1 MNASA
6 VETRASDSI
15 LGRKEEL
22 ALAITDALYAGDPAL
37 WERFGE
43 AGRAKCLQ
51 DMHYCLE
58 HLAPAVSLTDPALL
72 ARYVLWLANLLAA
85 RGIGS
90 EDVRRSL
97 NATEGVLSQRLRPD
111 EVACVLPCLMAGL
124 ASLSPAVAP

>member
-22 ALAITDALYAGDPAL
+22 ARAITDALYAGDPAL
-37 WERFGE
+37 SERFGE
-43 AGRAKCLQ
+43 SGHAKCLQ

-58 HLAPAVSLTDPALL
+58 HLAPAVALNDPALF
-72 ARYVLWLANLLAA
+72 ARYVLWLENLLAA

-90 EDVRRSL
+90 ADVRRSL
-97 NATEGVLSQRLRPD
+97 EATQDVLAQRLRTD
-111 EVACVLPCLMAGL
+111 EADCVLPCLHAGL
-124 ASLSPAVAP
+124 ASLSQAAAP

>member
-6 VETRASDSI
+6 VESRASDSI

-22 ALAITDALYAGDPAL
+22 AKAITDALYADDPAV

-43 AGRAKCLQ
+43 VGRAKCLQ

-58 HLAPAVSLTDPALL
+58 HLAPAVALNDPALF
-72 ARYVLWLANLLAA
+72 ARYVLWLEKLLGA

-90 EDVRRSL
+90 GDVRRSL
-97 NATEGVLSQRLRPD
+97 AATRGVLRQRLHPD
-111 EVACVLPCLMAGL
+111 EAACALPCLQAGME
-124 ASLSPAVAP
+124 SLSHAAAS

>member
-6 VETRASDSI
+6 VATRASDSI

-22 ALAITDALYAGDPAL
+22 ARAITDALYAGDPAL
-37 WERFGE
+37 SERFGE
-43 AGRAKCLQ
+43 AGHAKCLQ

-58 HLAPAVSLTDPALL
+58 HLAPAVALNDPALF
-72 ARYVLWLANLLAA
+72 ARYVLWLENLLAA

-97 NATEGVLSQRLRPD
+97 EATSNVLQQRLLPN
-111 EVACVLPCLMAGL
+111 EAACVLRCLRAGL
-124 ASLSPAVAP
+124 ASLSHAIAP